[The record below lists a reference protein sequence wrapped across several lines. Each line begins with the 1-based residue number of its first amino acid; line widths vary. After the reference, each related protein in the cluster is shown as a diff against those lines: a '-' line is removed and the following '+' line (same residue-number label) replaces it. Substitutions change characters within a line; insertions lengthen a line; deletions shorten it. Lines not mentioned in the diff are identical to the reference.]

1 MRCEHVQELISRLL
15 DRGLDAETRGSI
27 LEHLAD
33 CRQCEDRFT
42 AYTRMKASLRAM
54 NSVPVPARL
63 SAQLRIAASKERQRR
78 LSRRSV
84 GDVLRYWRDSARLTL
99 DNLMRPLALPFAGG
113 VLSAFVLF
121 SSLMPTFAFQ
131 RDYRNDVPIA
141 LFTDPALEEIGHSHL
156 SVDDT
161 VLHMTIDERGRVSD
175 VVSPQGKLTPEM
187 ENDLLFY
194 RFAPATAFG
203 QPTWGRVTVT
213 FRRSAS
219 GSHIVVRG

>member
-1 MRCEHVQELISRLL
+1 MRCEDVHELISRLL
-15 DRGLDAETRGSI
+15 DRGLEAETRGNI

-33 CRQCEDRFT
+33 CRACLDRFS
-42 AYTRMKASLRAM
+42 AYERMRASLRAM
-54 NSVPVPARL
+54 NSVPVPAHL
-63 SAQLRIAASKERQRR
+63 SAQLQIAASKERQRR
-78 LSRRSV
+78 LSRRGV
-84 GDVLRYWRDSARLTL
+84 GDLVRHWAGCVRLTM

-113 VLSAFVLF
+113 VLSAVVLF

-156 SVDDT
+156 SAGDT
-161 VLHMTIDERGRVSD
+161 VLYLTIDERGRVTD

-213 FRRSAS
+213 FRRSES